1 MRSRDLQHDQC
12 GIAAVEFALILPI
25 MLLLFLGSFE
35 TTNLVLAY
43 MKLEASAETAADLVA
58 QTRVNTV
65 LQSTDFTNIT
75 NAAKQILT
83 PLPTSGS
90 VLKIAYAS
98 VTYNTGSAVIDWH
111 TEVNSAT
118 PITTANIPNNA
129 SLANLG
135 NQASGST
142 DSVIIVTLT
151 YSYSSPFTY
160 VLSSSYTLTESAFN
174 RPPLHELCADLLE
187 HRQRM
192 PVGARGM
199 IKKKRGIL

>member
-1 MRSRDLQHDQC
+1 MRRSNLRRDSSGL
-12 GIAAVEFALILPI
+12 AAVEFALILPI

-75 NAAKQILT
+75 NAAKQVLS
-83 PLPTSGS
+83 PLPTGGAL
-90 VLKIAYAS
+90 LKIAFAS
-98 VTYNTGSAVIDWH
+98 ATYNTGSAVIDWH
-111 TEVNSAT
+111 TEVNSAN

-135 NQASGST
+135 TQANGST

-160 VLSSSYTLTESAFN
+160 VLNSSYTLTESAFN
-174 RPPLHELCADLLE
+174 RPRYMNCVPTYLNTGNVC
-187 HRQRM
+187 
-192 PVGARGM
+192 P
-199 IKKKRGIL
+199 

>member
-1 MRSRDLQHDQC
+1 MIDCGSILRRSKLRRDSSGL
-12 GIAAVEFALILPI
+12 AAVEFALILPI

-35 TTNLVLAY
+35 TTNLILAY

-75 NAAKQILT
+75 NAAKQVLS
-83 PLPTSGS
+83 PLPTSGAL
-90 VLKIAYAS
+90 LKIAFAS
-98 VTYNTGSAVIDWH
+98 VTYNTGSAAIDWH
-111 TEVNSAT
+111 TEINSGT
-118 PITTANIPNNA
+118 PVTTASIPNNT

-135 NQASGST
+135 NQTSGST

-151 YSYSSPFTY
+151 YSYTSPFTY

-174 RPPLHELCADLLE
+174 RPRYMNCVPTYLNTGNAC
-187 HRQRM
+187 
-192 PVGARGM
+192 P
-199 IKKKRGIL
+199 

>member
-1 MRSRDLQHDQC
+1 MRSRYLRHDQS
-12 GIAAVEFALILPI
+12 GLAAVEFALILPI

-75 NAAKQILT
+75 NAAKQVLS
-83 PLPTSGS
+83 PLPTSGAL
-90 VLKIAYAS
+90 LKVAFAS
-98 VTYNTGSAVIDWH
+98 VTYSTGSAVIDWH

-135 NQASGST
+135 NQTNGST

-160 VLSSSYTLTESAFN
+160 VLS
-174 RPPLHELCADLLE
+174 
-187 HRQRM
+187 
-192 PVGARGM
+192 
-199 IKKKRGIL
+199 

>member
-1 MRSRDLQHDQC
+1 MRDRNLGHNQSGL
-12 GIAAVEFALILPI
+12 AAVEFALILPI

-58 QTRVNTV
+58 QTRVNIV
-65 LQSTDFTNIT
+65 LQSSDFTNIT
-75 NAAKQILT
+75 NAAEQVLS
-83 PLPTSGS
+83 PLPTSGTL
-90 VLKIAYAS
+90 LKIAFAS

-118 PITTANIPNNA
+118 AITTANIPNNV
-129 SLANLG
+129 SLTNLG

-142 DSVIIVTLT
+142 DSVIIVRLT

-174 RPPLHELCADLLE
+174 RPRYMNCVPTYLNTGSVC
-187 HRQRM
+187 
-192 PVGARGM
+192 P
-199 IKKKRGIL
+199 

>member
-1 MRSRDLQHDQC
+1 MRGRNLRYAQS

-75 NAAKQILT
+75 NAAKQVLS
-83 PLPTSGS
+83 PLPTSG
-90 VLKIAYAS
+90 VLLKIAFAS

-118 PITTANIPNNA
+118 PITTATIPNNA

-151 YSYSSPFTY
+151 YSYSSPYTY
-160 VLSSSYTLTESAFN
+160 MLSSSYTLTESAFN
-174 RPPLHELCADLLE
+174 RPRYMNCVPTYLNTGSAC
-187 HRQRM
+187 
-192 PVGARGM
+192 P
-199 IKKKRGIL
+199 

>member
-43 MKLEASAETAADLVA
+43 MKLEASAETVADLVA

-75 NAAKQILT
+75 NAAKQVLT

-90 VLKIAYAS
+90 VLKIAFAS
-98 VTYNTGSAVIDWH
+98 VTYNTGSAAIDWH

-135 NQASGST
+135 NQANGST

-174 RPPLHELCADLLE
+174 RPRYMNCVPTYLNTGSVC
-187 HRQRM
+187 
-192 PVGARGM
+192 P
-199 IKKKRGIL
+199 

>member
-1 MRSRDLQHDQC
+1 MMRSNHLRHDVS
-12 GIAAVEFALILPI
+12 GVAAVEFALILPI

-58 QTRVNTV
+58 QTKVNTV

-75 NAAKQILT
+75 NAAKQVLS
-83 PLPTSGS
+83 PLPTSG
-90 VLKIAYAS
+90 VLLKIAFAS

-118 PITTANIPNNA
+118 PITTANVPNSA

-135 NQASGST
+135 NQANGSM

-174 RPPLHELCADLLE
+174 RPRYMNCVPTYLNTGSVC
-187 HRQRM
+187 
-192 PVGARGM
+192 P
-199 IKKKRGIL
+199 

>member
-1 MRSRDLQHDQC
+1 MRGRNLRYDQS

-75 NAAKQILT
+75 NAAKQVLS
-83 PLPTSGS
+83 PLPTSG
-90 VLKIAYAS
+90 VLLKIAFAS

-151 YSYSSPFTY
+151 YSYSSPSTY
-160 VLSSSYTLTESAFN
+160 MLSSSYTLTESAFN
-174 RPPLHELCADLLE
+174 RPRYMNCVPTYLNTGSVC
-187 HRQRM
+187 
-192 PVGARGM
+192 P
-199 IKKKRGIL
+199 

>member
-1 MRSRDLQHDQC
+1 MRSRNLQHDQS
-12 GIAAVEFALILPI
+12 GLAAIEFAIILPI

-65 LQSTDFTNIT
+65 LQSTDLTNIT
-75 NAAKQILT
+75 NAAKQVLS
-83 PLPTSGS
+83 PLPTSGTL
-90 VLKIAYAS
+90 LKVAFAS

-118 PITTANIPNNA
+118 PITTATIPNNV

-135 NQASGST
+135 NQTNGST

-174 RPPLHELCADLLE
+174 RPRYMNCVPTYLNTGSVC
-187 HRQRM
+187 
-192 PVGARGM
+192 P
-199 IKKKRGIL
+199 

>member
-75 NAAKQILT
+75 NAAKQVLS

-90 VLKIAYAS
+90 ELTIAFAS

-118 PITTANIPNNA
+118 PITTANIEQCQSRKSWQSSKRLNGQRNHRDTDIQLQ
-129 SLANLG
+129 LAVHLR
-135 NQASGST
+135 AE
-142 DSVIIVTLT
+142 L
-151 YSYSSPFTY
+151 
-160 VLSSSYTLTESAFN
+160 VLHVDRVGLQPS
-174 RPPLHELCADLLE
+174 PLHELCADLLE

-199 IKKKRGIL
+199 IKKKRGML

>member
-174 RPPLHELCADLLE
+174 RPRYMNCVPTYLNTGSVC
-187 HRQRM
+187 
-192 PVGARGM
+192 P
-199 IKKKRGIL
+199 

>member
-1 MRSRDLQHDQC
+1 MRSRNLQHDQS

-83 PLPTSGS
+83 PLPTSGTL
-90 VLKIAYAS
+90 LKIAFAS

-118 PITTANIPNNA
+118 PITTATIPNNV

-135 NQASGST
+135 SQTNGST
-142 DSVIIVTLT
+142 DSVIIAMLT

-160 VLSSSYTLTESAFN
+160 PLSSSYTLTESAFN
-174 RPPLHELCADLLE
+174 RPRYMNCVPTYLNTGSVC
-187 HRQRM
+187 
-192 PVGARGM
+192 P
-199 IKKKRGIL
+199 

>member
-1 MRSRDLQHDQC
+1 MRGRNLRFDQS

-75 NAAKQILT
+75 NAAKQVLT
-83 PLPTSGS
+83 PLPTSGTL
-90 VLKIAYAS
+90 VKIAFAS

-135 NQASGST
+135 NQASGSA

-151 YSYSSPFTY
+151 YSYSSPSTY
-160 VLSSSYTLTESAFN
+160 MLSSSYTLTELAFN
-174 RPPLHELCADLLE
+174 RPRYMNCVPTYLNTGSAC
-187 HRQRM
+187 
-192 PVGARGM
+192 P
-199 IKKKRGIL
+199 

>member
-1 MRSRDLQHDQC
+1 MLPRSNLRRDSSGL
-12 GIAAVEFALILPI
+12 AAVEFALIFPI

-65 LQSTDFTNIT
+65 LQSADFTNIT
-75 NAAKQILT
+75 NAAKQVLS
-83 PLPTSGS
+83 PLPTSGAL
-90 VLKIAYAS
+90 LKIAFAS
-98 VTYNTGSAVIDWH
+98 VTYNTGSAAIDWH
-111 TEVNSAT
+111 TEINSAT
-118 PITTANIPNNA
+118 PITIANIPNNT

-135 NQASGST
+135 NQTSGST

-151 YSYSSPFTY
+151 YSYTSPFTY

-174 RPPLHELCADLLE
+174 RPRYMNCVPTYLNTGNVC
-187 HRQRM
+187 
-192 PVGARGM
+192 P
-199 IKKKRGIL
+199 

>member
-1 MRSRDLQHDQC
+1 MRGRNLRYDQS

-58 QTRVNTV
+58 QTKVNTV

-75 NAAKQILT
+75 NAAKQVLS
-83 PLPTSGS
+83 PLPTSG
-90 VLKIAYAS
+90 VLLKIAFAS

-118 PITTANIPNNA
+118 PITTANVPNSA

-135 NQASGST
+135 NPANGSM

-174 RPPLHELCADLLE
+174 RPRYMNCVPTYLNTGSVC
-187 HRQRM
+187 
-192 PVGARGM
+192 P
-199 IKKKRGIL
+199 

>member
-43 MKLEASAETAADLVA
+43 MKLEASAETVADLVA

-174 RPPLHELCADLLE
+174 RPRYMNCVPTYLNTGSVC
-187 HRQRM
+187 
-192 PVGARGM
+192 P
-199 IKKKRGIL
+199 

>member
-1 MRSRDLQHDQC
+1 MRGRNLRYDQS

-75 NAAKQILT
+75 NAAKQVLS
-83 PLPTSGS
+83 PLPTSG
-90 VLKIAYAS
+90 VLLKIAFAS

-118 PITTANIPNNA
+118 PITTATIPNNA

-151 YSYSSPFTY
+151 YSYSSPSTY
-160 VLSSSYTLTESAFN
+160 MLSSSYTLTESAFN
-174 RPPLHELCADLLE
+174 RPRYMNCVPTYLNTGSAC
-187 HRQRM
+187 
-192 PVGARGM
+192 P
-199 IKKKRGIL
+199 

>member
-1 MRSRDLQHDQC
+1 MRGRHLRYDQS

-75 NAAKQILT
+75 NAAKQVLS
-83 PLPTSGS
+83 PLPTSG
-90 VLKIAYAS
+90 VLLKIAFAS

-118 PITTANIPNNA
+118 PITTANIPNNV

-151 YSYSSPFTY
+151 YSYSSPSTY
-160 VLSSSYTLTESAFN
+160 MLSSSYTLTESAFN
-174 RPPLHELCADLLE
+174 RPRYMNCVPTYLNTGSAC
-187 HRQRM
+187 
-192 PVGARGM
+192 P
-199 IKKKRGIL
+199 